1 MLIGEDFSKIQ
12 VDLNGLILL
21 EPNAIISDFIM
32 ALASFFIASKLY
44 QKRRS
49 HGFVKYWYYFFLT
62 FALGAILGSIGHG
75 LFYYLGPQG
84 KFPTWISAILST
96 YFIEKAMIK
105 SYERYNKN
113 NTLGKIAFFK
123 MIFVFLLVITVISSA
138 EFDRNHT
145 IGFLPIAINT
155 IIGVFISVSI
165 IGTANIKNQRGFQW
179 LFIGVLAMLPSAAI
193 FLMKI
198 NLFQWFDKGDLSH
211 MFMTIGVCLYYVGV
225 KKIDAEKAPFV

>member
-155 IIGVFISVSI
+155 ILGVFISVSS

-179 LFIGVLAMLPSAAI
+179 LLIGVLAMLPSAAI

>member
-123 MIFVFLLVITVISSA
+123 MIFIFLLVITVISSA

-155 IIGVFISVSI
+155 ILGVFISVSI

-211 MFMTIGVCLYYVGV
+211 IFMTIGVCMYYVGV

>member
-1 MLIGEDFSKIQ
+1 M
-12 VDLNGLILL
+12 
-21 EPNAIISDFIM
+21 
-32 ALASFFIASKLY
+32 
-44 QKRRS
+44 
-49 HGFVKYWYYFFLT
+49 T

-123 MIFVFLLVITVISSA
+123 MIFIFLLVITVISSA

-155 IIGVFISVSI
+155 ILGVFISVSI

>member
-179 LFIGVLAMLPSAAI
+179 LLIGVLAMLPSAAI

>member
-155 IIGVFISVSI
+155 ILGVFISVSI

-179 LFIGVLAMLPSAAI
+179 LLIGVLAMLPSAAI

-211 MFMTIGVCLYYVGV
+211 IFMTIGVCLYYVGV

>member
-1 MLIGEDFSKIQ
+1 MLIGEDFSKIR

-21 EPNAIISDFIM
+21 EPNAVISDFVM
-32 ALASFFIASKLY
+32 GLVSFLIARKLY
-44 QKRRS
+44 EKRRA
-49 HGFVKYWYYFFLT
+49 HGFIKYWYYFFLT
-62 FALGAILGSIGHG
+62 FALGSILGALGHG
-75 LFYYLGPQG
+75 LFYYFGPQG

-123 MIFVFLLVITVISSA
+123 MIFIFLLVIAVISSA
-138 EFDRNHT
+138 EFDRDHT

-155 IIGVFISVSI
+155 ILGVFISVSI
-165 IGTANIKNQRGFQW
+165 VGAANIKSQEGFQW
-179 LFIGVLAMLPSAAI
+179 LLIGVLAMLPGAVT

-211 MFMTIGVCLYYVGV
+211 VFMTIGVCLYYVGI
-225 KKIDAEKAPFV
+225 KKIDTKKAPFI